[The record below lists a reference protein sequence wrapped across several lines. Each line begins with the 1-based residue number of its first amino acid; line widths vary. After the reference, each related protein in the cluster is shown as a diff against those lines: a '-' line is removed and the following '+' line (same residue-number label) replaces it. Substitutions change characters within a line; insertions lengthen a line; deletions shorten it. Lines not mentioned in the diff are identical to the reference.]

1 MKNIS
6 DDNLWNEKE
15 DISFDGIIN
24 NTVQN
29 SINKIIDNILNKAIN
44 DFQNNKF
51 KQYEQ
56 IKYNSYDFKYLIDNT
71 DTKEMKI
78 IGKYKIYYFIS
89 DYKIYIIIIQID
101 DVKIIIRDEKDF
113 FRFLDERHSED
124 CKNQNRDNRSFDLE
138 R

>member
-56 IKYNSYDFKYLIDNT
+56 IKLDNIQVFFLKYFSLFLSSIKHIFNIFPFRNIPLIYSRD
-71 DTKEMKI
+71 
-78 IGKYKIYYFIS
+78 IY
-89 DYKIYIIIIQID
+89 
-101 DVKIIIRDEKDF
+101 
-113 FRFLDERHSED
+113 
-124 CKNQNRDNRSFDLE
+124 
-138 R
+138 